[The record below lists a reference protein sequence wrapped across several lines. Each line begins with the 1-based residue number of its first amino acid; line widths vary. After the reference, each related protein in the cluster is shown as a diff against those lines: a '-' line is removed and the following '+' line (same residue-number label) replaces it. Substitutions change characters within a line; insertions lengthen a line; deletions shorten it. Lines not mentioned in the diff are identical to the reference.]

1 MLDQPVIA
9 TMLILGVIVIGEVIS
24 ILTRARIPMLLVFL
38 IMYLGLLWTGIF
50 PKDLAEKS
58 NFATVGVILTAPL
71 IVHMGTLIPLKV
83 MKRQFKAVLIALSGV
98 VVSGGLILLVITFV
112 FDYKTAIAG
121 VGPLT
126 GGLVAF
132 LLTSDK
138 LKELGLVSLMT
149 IPVLVMAFQGVIGM
163 PLASNFL
170 RKYALKLRD
179 ATDEGLFVAATSEAL
194 NIEEPS
200 PAAAAV
206 VKESRFNS
214 PVILL
219 FKLFVGGALAIM
231 LEHFTTISYSLWCL
245 VIGIIGTRFHFYEES
260 MMEKANAFSVAM
272 LGLVFSVVLTM
283 GSITPQ
289 MLIEYLPQIALILVV
304 GAVGLIVGGFI
315 SSKVLGWHP
324 YKGIPVALTAMFG
337 FPGDYILCEEVS
349 RSVARNKE
357 EEKVI
362 FNELLSSMLVGGF
375 TTVTIAS
382 VVIASLLMKTI

>member
-1 MLDQPVIA
+1 
-9 TMLILGVIVIGEVIS
+9 
-24 ILTRARIPMLLVFL
+24 MLLVFL
-38 IMYLGLLWTGIF
+38 MMYLGLLWTGIF

-112 FDYKTAIAG
+112 FDYKTAVAG

-170 RKYALKLRD
+170 RRYALKLRE

-214 PVILL
+214 PIILL

-260 MMEKANAFSVAM
+260 MMEKANAFSIAM

-315 SSKVLGWHP
+315 SSKLLGWHP

>member
-38 IMYLGLLWTGIF
+38 ILYLGLLWTGIF

-71 IVHMGTLIPLKV
+71 VVHMGTLIPLKV
-83 MKRQFKAVLIALSGV
+83 MKKQFKAVLIALSGV
-98 VVSGGLILLVITFV
+98 VVSGGLILLVVSVV
-112 FDYKTAIAG
+112 FNYKTAVAG

-132 LLTSDK
+132 ILTSTK
-138 LKELGLVSLMT
+138 LKELGLVSLIT
-149 IPVLVMAFQGVIGM
+149 IPVLVMAFQGLIGM

-170 RKYALKLRD
+170 RKYAFKLRD
-179 ATDEGLFVAATSEAL
+179 AIDNSQYVAATVDASA
-194 NIEEPS
+194 IEEPI
-200 PAAAAV
+200 V
-206 VKESRFNS
+206 EVTKKESRFNS

-219 FKLFVGGALAIM
+219 FKLFIGGALAIV

-245 VIGIIGTRFHFYEES
+245 IIGIIGTRFHFYEES
-260 MMEKANAFSVAM
+260 MMEKANAFSVGM
-272 LGLVFSVVLTM
+272 LGMVFSVVLTM

-289 MLIEYLPQIALILVV
+289 MLVEYFPQILLILLI
-304 GAVGLIVGGFI
+304 GAFGIIAGGWI
-315 SSKVLGWHP
+315 SSKLLGWHP

-337 FPGDYILCEEVS
+337 FPGDYILCDEVS
-349 RSVARNKE
+349 RSVGRNKKE
-357 EEKVI
+357 QKLI
-362 FNELLSSMLVGGF
+362 FDELLSSMLVGGF

-382 VVIASLLMKTI
+382 VILASILMRTI

>member
-38 IMYLGLLWTGIF
+38 VLYLGLLWTGIF

-71 IVHMGTLIPLKV
+71 VVHMGTLIPLKV
-83 MKRQFKAVLIALSGV
+83 MKKQFKAVLIALSGV
-98 VVSGGLILLVITFV
+98 IVSGGLILLVVSIV
-112 FDYKTAIAG
+112 FNYKTAVAG

-132 LLTSDK
+132 ILTSTK
-138 LKELGLVSLMT
+138 LKELELVSLIT
-149 IPVLVMAFQGVIGM
+149 IPVLVMAFQGLIGM

-179 ATDEGLFVAATSEAL
+179 AIDNSQYVAATVEASAV
-194 NIEEPS
+194 EEPI
-200 PAAAAV
+200 V
-206 VKESRFNS
+206 EVTKKESRFNS

-219 FKLFVGGALAIM
+219 FKLFIGGALAIV

-245 VIGIIGTRFHFYEES
+245 IIGIIGTRFHFYEES
-260 MMEKANAFSVAM
+260 MMEKANAFSVGM
-272 LGLVFSVVLTM
+272 LGMVFSVVLTM

-289 MLIEYLPQIALILVV
+289 MLVEYFPQILLILLI
-304 GAVGLIVGGFI
+304 GAFGIIAGGWI
-315 SSKVLGWHP
+315 SSKLLGWHP

-337 FPGDYILCEEVS
+337 FPGDYILCDEVS
-349 RSVARNKE
+349 RSVGRNKKE
-357 EEKVI
+357 QKLI
-362 FNELLSSMLVGGF
+362 FDELLSSMLVGGF

-382 VVIASLLMKTI
+382 VILASILMRTI

>member
-9 TMLILGVIVIGEVIS
+9 TMLILGVIVMGEVIS

-38 IMYLGLLWTGIF
+38 VLYLGLLWTGIF

-71 IVHMGTLIPLKV
+71 VVHMGTLIPLKV
-83 MKRQFKAVLIALSGV
+83 MKKQFKAVLIALSGV
-98 VVSGGLILLVITFV
+98 IVSGGLILLVVSIV
-112 FDYKTAIAG
+112 FNYKTAVAG

-132 LLTSDK
+132 ILTSTK
-138 LKELGLVSLMT
+138 LKELGLVSLIT
-149 IPVLVMAFQGVIGM
+149 IPVLVMAFQGLIGM

-179 ATDEGLFVAATSEAL
+179 AIDNSQYVAATVEASAV
-194 NIEEPS
+194 EEPI
-200 PAAAAV
+200 V
-206 VKESRFNS
+206 EVTKKESRFNS

-219 FKLFVGGALAIM
+219 FKLFIGGALAIV

-245 VIGIIGTRFHFYEES
+245 IIGIIGTRFHFYEES
-260 MMEKANAFSVAM
+260 MMEKANAFSVGM
-272 LGLVFSVVLTM
+272 LGMVFSVVLTM

-289 MLIEYLPQIALILVV
+289 MLVEYFPQILLILLI
-304 GAVGLIVGGFI
+304 GAFGIIAGGWI
-315 SSKVLGWHP
+315 SSKLLGWHP

-337 FPGDYILCEEVS
+337 FPGDYILCDEVS
-349 RSVARNKE
+349 RSVGRNKKE
-357 EEKVI
+357 QKLI
-362 FNELLSSMLVGGF
+362 FDELLSSMLVGGF

-382 VVIASLLMKTI
+382 VILASILMRTI

>member
-1 MLDQPVIA
+1 LLDQPVIA

-38 IMYLGLLWTGIF
+38 ILYLGLLWTGIF

-83 MKRQFKAVLIALSGV
+83 MKKQFKAVLIALSGV
-98 VVSGGLILLVITFV
+98 VVSGGLILLVVSVV
-112 FDYKTAIAG
+112 FNYRTAVAG

-132 LLTSDK
+132 ILTSTK
-138 LKELGLVSLMT
+138 LKELGLVSLIT
-149 IPVLVMAFQGVIGM
+149 IPVLVMAFQGLIGM

-170 RKYALKLRD
+170 RKYAFKLRD
-179 ATDEGLFVAATSEAL
+179 AIDNSQYVAATVEASV
-194 NIEEPS
+194 IDEPLVEV
-200 PAAAAV
+200 AK
-206 VKESRFNS
+206 KESRFNS

-219 FKLFVGGALAIM
+219 FKLFIGGALAIV
-231 LEHFTTISYSLWCL
+231 LEHYTTISYSLWCL
-245 VIGIIGTRFHFYEES
+245 IIGIIGTRFHFYEES
-260 MMEKANAFSVAM
+260 MMEKANAFSVGM
-272 LGLVFSVVLTM
+272 LGMVFSVVLTM

-289 MLIEYLPQIALILVV
+289 MLVEYFPQILLILLI
-304 GAVGLIVGGFI
+304 GAFGIIVGGWI
-315 SSKVLGWHP
+315 SSKLLGWHP

-337 FPGDYILCEEVS
+337 FPGDYILCDEVS
-349 RSVARNKE
+349 RSVGRNKKE
-357 EEKVI
+357 QKLI
-362 FNELLSSMLVGGF
+362 FDELLSSMLVGGF

-382 VVIASLLMKTI
+382 VILASILMRTI

>member
-38 IMYLGLLWTGIF
+38 ILYLGLLWTGIF

-71 IVHMGTLIPLKV
+71 VVHMGTLIPLKV
-83 MKRQFKAVLIALSGV
+83 MKKQFRAVLIALSGV
-98 VVSGGLILLVITFV
+98 VVSGGLILLVVSVV
-112 FDYKTAIAG
+112 FNYKTAVAG

-132 LLTSDK
+132 ILTSTK
-138 LKELGLVSLMT
+138 LKELGLVSLIT
-149 IPVLVMAFQGVIGM
+149 IPVLVMAFQGLIGM

-170 RKYALKLRD
+170 RKYAFKLRD
-179 ATDEGLFVAATSEAL
+179 AIDNSQYVAATVDASA
-194 NIEEPS
+194 IEEPI
-200 PAAAAV
+200 V
-206 VKESRFNS
+206 EVTKKESRFNS

-219 FKLFVGGALAIM
+219 FKLFIGGALAIV

-245 VIGIIGTRFHFYEES
+245 IIGIIGTRFHFYEES
-260 MMEKANAFSVAM
+260 MMEKANAFSVGM
-272 LGLVFSVVLTM
+272 LGMVFSVVLTM

-289 MLIEYLPQIALILVV
+289 MLVEYFPQILLILLI
-304 GAVGLIVGGFI
+304 GAFGIIAGGWI
-315 SSKVLGWHP
+315 SSKLLGWHP

-337 FPGDYILCEEVS
+337 FPGDYILCDEVS
-349 RSVARNKE
+349 RSVGRNKKE
-357 EEKVI
+357 QKLI
-362 FNELLSSMLVGGF
+362 FDELLSSMLVGGF

-382 VVIASLLMKTI
+382 VILASILMRTI

>member
-38 IMYLGLLWTGIF
+38 VLYLGLLWTGIF

-71 IVHMGTLIPLKV
+71 VVHMGTLIPLKV
-83 MKRQFKAVLIALSGV
+83 MKKQFKAVIIALSGV
-98 VVSGGLILLVITFV
+98 IVSGGLILLVVSIV
-112 FDYKTAIAG
+112 FNYKTAVAG

-132 LLTSDK
+132 ILTSTK
-138 LKELGLVSLMT
+138 LKELGLVSLIT
-149 IPVLVMAFQGVIGM
+149 IPVLVMAFQGLIGM

-179 ATDEGLFVAATSEAL
+179 AIDNSQYVAATVEASAV
-194 NIEEPS
+194 EEPI
-200 PAAAAV
+200 V
-206 VKESRFNS
+206 EVTKKESRFNS

-219 FKLFVGGALAIM
+219 FKLFIGGALAIV

-245 VIGIIGTRFHFYEES
+245 IIGIIGTRFHFYEES
-260 MMEKANAFSVAM
+260 MMEKANAFSVGM
-272 LGLVFSVVLTM
+272 LGMVFSVVLTM

-289 MLIEYLPQIALILVV
+289 MLVEYFPQILLILLI
-304 GAVGLIVGGFI
+304 GAFGIIAGGWI
-315 SSKVLGWHP
+315 SSKLLGWHP

-337 FPGDYILCEEVS
+337 FPGDYILCDEVS
-349 RSVARNKE
+349 RSVGRNKKE
-357 EEKVI
+357 QKLI
-362 FNELLSSMLVGGF
+362 FDELLSSMLVGGF

-382 VVIASLLMKTI
+382 VILASILMRTI

>member
-38 IMYLGLLWTGIF
+38 VLYLGLLWTGIF

-71 IVHMGTLIPLKV
+71 VVHMGTLIPLKV
-83 MKRQFKAVLIALSGV
+83 MKKQFKAVLIALSGV
-98 VVSGGLILLVITFV
+98 IVSGGLILLVVSIV
-112 FDYKTAIAG
+112 FNYKTAVAG

-132 LLTSDK
+132 ILTSTK
-138 LKELGLVSLMT
+138 LKELGLVSLIT
-149 IPVLVMAFQGVIGM
+149 IPVLVMAFQGLIGM

-179 ATDEGLFVAATSEAL
+179 AIDNSQYVAATVEASAV
-194 NIEEPS
+194 EEPI
-200 PAAAAV
+200 V
-206 VKESRFNS
+206 EVTKKESRFNS

-219 FKLFVGGALAIM
+219 FKLFIGGALAIV

-245 VIGIIGTRFHFYEES
+245 IIGIIGTRFHFYEES
-260 MMEKANAFSVAM
+260 MMEKANAFSVGM
-272 LGLVFSVVLTM
+272 LGMVFSVVLTM

-289 MLIEYLPQIALILVV
+289 MLVEYFPQILLILLI
-304 GAVGLIVGGFI
+304 GAFGIIAGGWI
-315 SSKVLGWHP
+315 SSKLLGWHP

-337 FPGDYILCEEVS
+337 FPGDYILCDEVS
-349 RSVARNKE
+349 RSVGRNKKE
-357 EEKVI
+357 QKLI
-362 FNELLSSMLVGGF
+362 FDELLSSMLVGGF

-382 VVIASLLMKTI
+382 VILASILMRTI

>member
-9 TMLILGVIVIGEVIS
+9 TMLILGVIVIGEIIS

-38 IMYLGLLWTGIF
+38 MMYLGLLWTGIF

-112 FDYKTAIAG
+112 FDYKTAVAG

-170 RKYALKLRD
+170 RRYALKLRE

-214 PVILL
+214 PIILL

-260 MMEKANAFSVAM
+260 MMEKANAFSIAM

-315 SSKVLGWHP
+315 SSKLLGWHP